1 VGSRSAALGLTVSR
15 SELLDEDGSD
25 ASFRGMLVELS
36 ILQDN
41 VAVARAHLATLLG
54 VSVRQYTIFMAVAE
68 HQERQDVTVSVLANL
83 LRISGPFITSETG
96 ALVRSGLLE
105 KAPNPNDGRSSLI
118 RLSEQGAALLDQIR
132 PVLVEI
138 NDAMFASLNHTDFT
152 TLLRIV
158 AELETTTSRIAHGL
172 GVR

>member
-1 VGSRSAALGLTVSR
+1 VHLHSAPLGRTVSR

-25 ASFRGMLVELS
+25 ASFRAMLVELS

-41 VAVARAHLATLLG
+41 VAAARAHLATLLD

-68 HQERQDVTVSVLANL
+68 RQGRQDVTVSFLANL

-96 ALVRSGLLE
+96 ALVRRGFLE
-105 KAPNPNDGRSSLI
+105 KVPNPNDGRSSLV
-118 RLSEQGAALLDQIR
+118 RLSEQGTALLNRFR

-138 NDAMFASLNHTDFT
+138 NDAMFASLNHTDFAAFR
-152 TLLRIV
+152 RIV
-158 AELETTTSRIAHGL
+158 GELAATTSRIAHGL
-172 GVR
+172 AAP